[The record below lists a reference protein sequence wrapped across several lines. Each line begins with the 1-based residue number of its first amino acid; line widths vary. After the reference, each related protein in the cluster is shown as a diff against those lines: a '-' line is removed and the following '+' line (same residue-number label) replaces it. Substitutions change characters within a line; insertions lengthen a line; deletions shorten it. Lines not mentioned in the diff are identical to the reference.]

1 MIYAELTGGLGNQ
14 MFVYAFA
21 RALSLR
27 CREPMTL
34 IDRQDWQGGAPV
46 HTVCAL
52 GALRIPPEV
61 RILPGGDYAKRHLPL
76 QNALKAGM
84 IRREQAGGMMARD
97 WHPFEAKAAPWL
109 NRLGLHFVT
118 DGYIPCRRG
127 PGRHLLDLLAWGYFQ
142 GEAYFADFR
151 DAIRAELRP
160 AAAPDPDMAAAI
172 AAAGVPVCLH
182 IRRYHQIRRLHL
194 RKAAL
199 QHFIRVMPV
208 QIPLK
213 SILGRKV
220 LTALIHPEKRR
231 SGHQRGHCH
240 KQRKHLRQQSAA
252 LPPLF
257 HQNPPDQR
265 INLLAPDQRRQPPEA
280 AEHQIYIPSQGKR
293 KSRIIPERHIEK
305 LFTEEA
311 TGKLE
316 HSSHYVSLQKNK
328 TGTAVQIP
336 LQNKGK
342 NHGPES
348 PHNADRKKQ
357 VAASAAVLPEHKT
370 TPDRFQNTSD
380 HTADNIDPENI
391 IK

>member
-182 IRRYHQIRRLHL
+182 IRRGGL
-194 RKAAL
+194 
-199 QHFIRVMPV
+199 
-208 QIPLK
+208 
-213 SILGRKV
+213 
-220 LTALIHPEKRR
+220 PEPGKRR
-231 SGHQRGHCH
+231 IAGLHAGVLCPLLPDSAGQLPRRGAVCLFRRHSLGAGSSGHR
-240 KQRKHLRQQSAA
+240 RAA
-252 LPPLF
+252 RPVCGP
-257 HQNPPDQR
+257 R
-265 INLLAPDQRRQPPEA
+265 QRRRGPGADADVPA
-280 AEHQIYIPSQGKR
+280 FCHQQFHLQLVGPVSGRRAGQTGAGPR
-293 KSRIIPERHIEK
+293 PLVRQRQ
-305 LFTEEA
+305 TEC
-311 TGKLE
+311 
-316 HSSHYVSLQKNK
+316 
-328 TGTAVQIP
+328 P
-336 LQNKGK
+336 L
-342 NHGPES
+342 S
-348 PHNADRKKQ
+348 AR
-357 VAASAAVLPEHKT
+357 VAAGAGRTINSKGGLPHAAG
-370 TPDRFQNTSD
+370 R
-380 HTADNIDPENI
+380 
-391 IK
+391 

>member
-27 CREPMTL
+27 CREPVTL

-84 IRREQAGGMMARD
+84 IRREQSGGMMARD

-182 IRRYHQIRRLHL
+182 IRRGDYQNPEN
-194 RKAAL
+194 AAL
-199 QHFIRVMPV
+199 QVCTPAYYARCCR
-208 QIPLK
+208 
-213 SILGRKV
+213 ILRDSCPDAELV
-220 LTALIHPEKRR
+220 VFSDDILWAQDHLDTAGLPARFVDP
-231 SGHQRGHCH
+231 G
-240 KQRKHLRQQSAA
+240 SAA
-252 LPPLF
+252 GDLALMQMCRHF
-257 HQNPPDQR
+257 VISNSTYSWWAQYLGDAPDKQV
-265 INLLAPDQRRQPPEA
+265 LAPDRWYA
-280 AEHQIYIPSQGKR
+280 NGK
-293 KSRIIPERHIEK
+293 
-305 LFTEEA
+305 
-311 TGKLE
+311 
-316 HSSHYVSLQKNK
+316 Q
-328 TGTAVQIP
+328 
-336 LQNKGK
+336 
-342 NHGPES
+342 
-348 PHNADRKKQ
+348 
-357 VAASAAVLPEHKT
+357 SALYLPGWQLV
-370 TPDRFQNTSD
+370 RAGQ
-380 HTADNIDPENI
+380 
-391 IK
+391 

>member
-127 PGRHLLDLLAWGYFQ
+127 PGRHALDLLAWGYFQ
-142 GEAYFADFR
+142 SEA
-151 DAIRAELRP
+151 
-160 AAAPDPDMAAAI
+160 
-172 AAAGVPVCLH
+172 
-182 IRRYHQIRRLHL
+182 
-194 RKAAL
+194 
-199 QHFIRVMPV
+199 
-208 QIPLK
+208 
-213 SILGRKV
+213 
-220 LTALIHPEKRR
+220 
-231 SGHQRGHCH
+231 
-240 KQRKHLRQQSAA
+240 
-252 LPPLF
+252 
-257 HQNPPDQR
+257 
-265 INLLAPDQRRQPPEA
+265 
-280 AEHQIYIPSQGKR
+280 
-293 KSRIIPERHIEK
+293 
-305 LFTEEA
+305 
-311 TGKLE
+311 
-316 HSSHYVSLQKNK
+316 
-328 TGTAVQIP
+328 
-336 LQNKGK
+336 
-342 NHGPES
+342 
-348 PHNADRKKQ
+348 
-357 VAASAAVLPEHKT
+357 
-370 TPDRFQNTSD
+370 
-380 HTADNIDPENI
+380 
-391 IK
+391 